1 MRPFSAPSEHAV
13 LSLNSTRPSN
23 RRRRRPRFE
32 LQLERLEDRQL
43 LSGSTSSSPVLFHDT
58 FSSNAPSSAW
68 SFVGGTWK
76 INHGVLRQTGTAAA
90 DPKKAMITNQTYPS
104 NLIVTSEVRVNSWK
118 AGDSA
123 RAGIGLYTNT
133 SNGDGYN
140 LVFHGTKQ
148 VQFLND
154 KVTWGNAYTFNW
166 KVGTWYWFQLEE
178 NNGTL
183 EGKVW
188 AAGTAEPQNWMF
200 QQTGWADLKGGA
212 PALNGGSGGSTDSFA
227 SVSVTTTAVQPDTA
241 NAGSAFAATTGSAVT
256 FSQATAT
263 GTGPLTYA
271 WNFGDG
277 GTATALNPTH
287 TYQSAGTFTAQ
298 LTVTDA
304 LGIPATSTLTATV
317 NPTTPTNPTGTYSA
331 NGTVGIVDTNYPI
344 PAGAYFVATTGSD
357 SNSGSQTS
365 PWKTIGHAVA
375 ASSSGST
382 IVIYGGTYREGAISI
397 SGKKLTLQPYPNE
410 QVWLNGSLVVS
421 NWVASG
427 SVWASSGWNYQF
439 AVDTPSQAIDPNY
452 PLAGHRDMVFIDG
465 MPLTLVG
472 SLSQVGPGEFYVNY
486 SNDTLYIGSNPNG
499 QTVEAASQAVGLYV
513 NYGADGTIVRG
524 LGFEHYATSYGPT
537 QAGALRVNC
546 NSVTVEDNTF
556 AYNAICRHGRG

>member
-1 MRPFSAPSEHAV
+1 M
-13 LSLNSTRPSN
+13 
-23 RRRRRPRFE
+23 
-32 LQLERLEDRQL
+32 
-43 LSGSTSSSPVLFHDT
+43 
-58 FSSNAPSSAW
+58 
-68 SFVGGTWK
+68 
-76 INHGVLRQTGTAAA
+76 
-90 DPKKAMITNQTYPS
+90 
-104 NLIVTSEVRVNSWK
+104 
-118 AGDSA
+118 
-123 RAGIGLYTNT
+123 
-133 SNGDGYN
+133 
-140 LVFHGTKQ
+140 
-148 VQFLND
+148 
-154 KVTWGNAYTFNW
+154 
-166 KVGTWYWFQLEE
+166 
-178 NNGTL
+178 
-183 EGKVW
+183 
-188 AAGTAEPQNWMF
+188 
-200 QQTGWADLKGGA
+200 
-212 PALNGGSGGSTDSFA
+212 
-227 SVSVTTTAVQPDTA
+227 TTTSVQTDTA
-241 NAGSAFAATTGSAVT
+241 SAGSALTTNAGSPVT

-277 GTATALNPTH
+277 TTATGTLNPSH
-287 TYQSAGTFTAQ
+287 TYQNPGTYTAQ

-317 NPTTPTNPTGTYSA
+317 NPTTPTNPTGTYPTNPTGTYLA

-344 PAGAYFVATTGSD
+344 PAGAHFVATTGSD

-439 AVDTPSQAIDPNY
+439 AVDTPSDAIDPNY

-472 SLSQVGPGEFYVNY
+472 SASQVGPGKFYVDY
-486 SNDTLYIGSNPNG
+486 THHQLYIGSNPNG
-499 QTVEAASQAVGLYV
+499 HTVEATTQAVALYV
-513 NYGADGTIVRG
+513 NYNDDGHHRTRS
-524 LGFEHYATSYGPT
+524 GF
-537 QAGALRVNC
+537 
-546 NSVTVEDNTF
+546 
-556 AYNAICRHGRG
+556 